1 MPETRCAMTDEK
13 LIEKISLCLGPTMF
27 SDLSRVAARDDRSV
41 GEYVRHVLAVH
52 LYGQCRVSQGDSERA
67 GS

>member
-1 MPETRCAMTDEK
+1 MERKCEMTDEK

-27 SDLSRVAARDDRSV
+27 ADLSRVAARDDRSV

-52 LYGQCRVSQGDSERA
+52 LYGQCRVTQGQTE
-67 GS
+67 GSGS

>member
-1 MPETRCAMTDEK
+1 MEKRCAMTDEK

-27 SDLSRVAARDDRSV
+27 ADLSRVAARDDRSV

-52 LYGQCRVSQGDSERA
+52 LYGKCRVSQAEPDGL

>member
-1 MPETRCAMTDEK
+1 MRESRCHVTDEK

-27 SDLSRVAARDDRSV
+27 ADVSRIAARDDRSV

-52 LYGQCRVSQGDSERA
+52 LYGQCRVSQAEPERS
-67 GS
+67 GN